1 MDELSLFRNFRR
13 EVATPSDAA
22 RRRASAQLAR
32 AIEGEHQRRTRILR
46 IIQRRPGRAALVVA
60 TVVAVAVA
68 ALFVSTPW
76 QSSPGFL
83 ERAQAALTPPAG
95 TVLHMKFETTY
106 SSTDFSC
113 TVTRGPNEAWID
125 QTPPHRFRLILQQ
138 VQGRGDPRTIACG
151 RGTRSEYGG
160 TLETG
165 AWFVLVPPDTLMPYP
180 PQFLPLPIDPA
191 AWLRERIS
199 SGSAHYDGETELD
212 GRAVGRIRDYVQD
225 CPLPGCE
232 RDPVYV
238 YVDPETFYPVQI
250 ESPHTYIAPPTPGDP
265 VRRVRTVSRYLT
277 FEYLPRTP
285 ANLALADIRAQHPDA
300 P

>member
-1 MDELSLFRNFRR
+1 MDELNPFRDFRR
-13 EVATPSDAA
+13 DVAAPSADA
-22 RRRASAQLAR
+22 RRRASARLTS
-32 AIEGEHQRRTRILR
+32 AIEGRHGRGTRVLR
-46 IIQRRPGRAALVVA
+46 LIRARPGRTGLALAALTGA
-60 TVVAVAVA
+60 TAA
-68 ALFVSTPW
+68 ALFVSAPW

-106 SSTDFSC
+106 SSTDLSC
-113 TVTRGPNEAWID
+113 MVTRGPSEAWID
-125 QTPPHRFRLILQQ
+125 QTPPHRFRLLLQQ
-138 VQGRGDPRTIACG
+138 VQGTGDPRTIACG
-151 RGTRSEYGG
+151 RGARSEYGG
-160 TLETG
+160 TLDTG

-180 PQFLPLPIDPA
+180 AQFLPLPIDAA

-212 GRAVGRIRDYVQD
+212 GRTVGRIRDYVQD

-232 RDPVYV
+232 RDPAYV

-250 ESPHTYIAPPTPGDP
+250 ESPHNYINPPGGP
-265 VRRVRTVSRYLT
+265 VRRVRTVTRYLT

-285 ANLALADIRAQHPDA
+285 ANLELADIRAQHPNA
-300 P
+300 TER